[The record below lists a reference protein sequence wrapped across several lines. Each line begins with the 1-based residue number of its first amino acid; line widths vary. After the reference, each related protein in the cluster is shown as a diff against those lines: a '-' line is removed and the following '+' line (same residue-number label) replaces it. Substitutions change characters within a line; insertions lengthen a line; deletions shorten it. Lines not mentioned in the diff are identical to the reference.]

1 MSWTLLYSSIREDHS
16 PLLTLHLLLHICL
29 IVWLTMVTDLMT
41 TLPIS
46 NPPFSSSSTI
56 LSMYIS
62 YFSSSAR
69 FCWWIFAHLIIP
81 ERGGGDRRLSW
92 SCCTVFIRWERYN
105 DLISGGGLGWGVVR
119 YYASMILGPQSRPT
133 NSDGSKV
140 LWSEETNINS
150 FLFLLLP
157 RVFWRMFSCVD
168 GKWGAEGENVP
179 HTTRNI

>member
-1 MSWTLLYSSIREDHS
+1 
-16 PLLTLHLLLHICL
+16 
-29 IVWLTMVTDLMT
+29 MVTDLMT

-81 ERGGGDRRLSW
+81 ERGGGTDDCRDPAVLYSSDGKDITTLFLVEGW
-92 SCCTVFIRWERYN
+92 
-105 DLISGGGLGWGVVR
+105 GGGLSGITHRWSSAHKVD
-119 YYASMILGPQSRPT
+119 RPT
-133 NSDGSKV
+133 RTDPKCCEVKKRILRASYFCYCQGFFGGCLVVWTGNGG
-140 LWSEETNINS
+140 
-150 FLFLLLP
+150 P
-157 RVFWRMFSCVD
+157 R
-168 GKWGAEGENVP
+168 GENVP